1 MKRLGWRLE
10 VLAYDLVSALLRL
23 VGFER
28 ASDLGAWVMRR
39 LGPRTSKHRIVRRN
53 LEIAFPERTDRDA
66 LAREAWA
73 NMGRTFFEFPLT
85 HRLEAPGPRVRVE
98 GQGYFDRLRADGEP
112 CIIVTGHFANW
123 EVMACALAQ
132 SGHDVAITYRRINNP
147 YFDARVREQR
157 EAYGTKSLVP
167 KSGAA
172 GARHLLAA
180 LKSGTS
186 VALLN
191 DQKFNTGLSV
201 PFFGR
206 EAMTAPGAV
215 RLAIQQRVAI
225 LPISCERDGATF
237 TVRYHEPWYPKWS
250 DNGVEDSV
258 AQIVE
263 WTENIIRAAPEQW
276 FWAHRRWPKGEYV

>member
-10 VLAYDLVSALLRL
+10 VLAYDLVSMLLRAL
-23 VGFER
+23 GFER
-28 ASDLGAWVMRR
+28 ASNLGAWVMRR
-39 LGPRTSKHRIVRRN
+39 LGPRTSKQRIVRRN
-53 LEIAFPERTDRDA
+53 LEIAFPDHPDREA

-85 HRLEAPGPRVRVE
+85 HRLAAPGPRVRVE
-98 GQGYFDRLRADGEP
+98 GQEHLDAIVASGRP
-112 CIIVTGHFANW
+112 CIVVTGHFANW

-132 SGHDVAITYRRINNP
+132 SELDVAITYRRINNP
-147 YFDARVREQR
+147 HFDARVRQQR
-157 EAYGTKSLVP
+157 EGYGTKTLVP

-180 LKSGTS
+180 LKSGRS

-206 EAMTAPGAV
+206 EAMTAPGPT
-215 RLAIQQRVAI
+215 RLALQAGIPV
-225 LPISCERDGATF
+225 LPISCRREGARF
-237 TVRYHEPWYPKWS
+237 VVRYHAPWVPES
-250 DNGVEDSV
+250 VESGVARIV
-258 AQIVE
+258 A
-263 WTENIIRAAPEQW
+263 WTESVIKEAPEQW
-276 FWAHRRWPKGEYV
+276 FWAHRRWPKGEYR

>member
-10 VLAYDLVSALLRL
+10 VLAYDLVSLFLKLL
-23 VGFER
+23 GFER
-28 ASDLGAWVMRR
+28 ASKLGAWTMRR
-39 LGPRTSKHRIVRRN
+39 LGSRTSKHRIVRRN
-53 LEIAFPERTDRDA
+53 LEIAFPERTDREA

-98 GQGYFDRLRADGEP
+98 GQQHLDAVVASGRP

-123 EVMACALAQ
+123 EVMACALAA
-132 SGHDVAITYRRINNP
+132 SELDVAITYRRINNP

-191 DQKFNTGLSV
+191 DQKFNTGLRV

-215 RLAIQQRVAI
+215 RLALQAGIPI
-225 LPISCERDGATF
+225 LPMSCERDGATF
-237 TVRYHEPWYPKWS
+237 SVRYHSPWEPEDVES
-250 DNGVEDSV
+250 GVARIV
-258 AQIVE
+258 A
-263 WTENIIRAAPEQW
+263 WTEEVIRAAPEQW
-276 FWAHRRWPKGEYV
+276 FWAHRRWPKSEYTD